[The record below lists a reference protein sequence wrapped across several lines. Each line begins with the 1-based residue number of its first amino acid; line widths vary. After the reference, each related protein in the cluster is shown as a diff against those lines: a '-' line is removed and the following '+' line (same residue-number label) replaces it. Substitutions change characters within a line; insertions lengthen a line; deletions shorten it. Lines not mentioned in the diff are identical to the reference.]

1 MFKKGQNEI
10 YVMTVTSECE
20 IVFAYINLSEK
31 GNICKL
37 IAYVNYI
44 IMMNLLVL
52 HNYIVLV
59 GFKQNFIYE
68 NILH

>member
-1 MFKKGQNEI
+1 MSNDSYLKI
-10 YVMTVTSECE
+10 
-20 IVFAYINLSEK
+20 FAYINLSEK

-52 HNYIVLV
+52 YIVLV

-68 NILH
+68 NIPH